1 MNILV
6 KSLNQLNKLP
16 FVLII
21 LFCLILILSQIN
33 SNSLYD
39 NYDDVDDGIN
49 NNGKF
54 SRKCIDGDFVSDPS
68 DSIVTLNVAVYQW
81 QFSYCSITVYQNQH
95 VILNLK
101 SLDVPHGLYI
111 EGMPDL
117 KIFITPDTIST
128 LKFDVS
134 QKGEFPYFCTVFCGE
149 GHPIHKGLLIVK

>member
-49 NNGKF
+49 NNGKIYF
-54 SRKCIDGDFVSDPS
+54 ENAFYDTATNPS
-68 DSIVTLNVAVYQW
+68 NSAYN
-81 QFSYCSITVYQNQH
+81 
-95 VILNLK
+95 K
-101 SLDVPHGLYI
+101 
-111 EGMPDL
+111 
-117 KIFITPDTIST
+117 
-128 LKFDVS
+128 
-134 QKGEFPYFCTVFCGE
+134 
-149 GHPIHKGLLIVK
+149 